1 MIATFKRLRSRTIPK
16 DPERSRRIR
25 PEAARGLAAAAGGKG
40 SAWPSRSPAPTHFL
54 PPFRPGGGGGRGSR
68 RCCRLGRPG
77 PAGAELRTRR
87 APRGR
92 LRALEERRRRLLRAE
107 GAFPLE
113 FSWNDAFPPRSP
125 ERSLSAGK
133 LPGTAPFRIFLWRVC
148 LPSRH
153 RVVCERARLCVRV
166 RVCARVCVTLCVVT
180 AESDARCLNTLRPVS
195 RKRAAEPTD
204 AVGRCLLRHGRMSR
218 LGRGGAPHGAG
229 RRPAAGPSGG
239 EGQPLD
245 PQPGGPRRRRCPGR
259 VPPSP

>member
-1 MIATFKRLRSRTIPK
+1 MQHSSDCDHEGSRRIPK
-16 DPERSRRIR
+16 DPPGSCT
-25 PEAARGLAAAAGGKG
+25 GAGG
-40 SAWPSRSPAPTHFL
+40 
-54 PPFRPGGGGGRGSR
+54 GGGGGRVGLAIPLPRPHPFSSSVPPGRGRGSS

-77 PAGAELRTRR
+77 PAGAEPRTRR

-92 LRALEERRRRLLRAE
+92 LRAFEERRRRLLRAE

-125 ERSLSAGK
+125 ERRLSAGK